1 MLSQLVCASAV
12 NGAWFGWTPGDAVTP
27 LSLVA
32 ILETSRTKTREV
44 VQLSQ
49 DHKIDGVGRD
59 LWALHGAASCLSRA
73 SYLVRPESFGWRW
86 SKAICQVKVRLSLT
100 VWDYTRGFLQRKGI
114 LQVTR
119 VRDVWLTWLTLQLSS
134 VFVTEMREQK

>member
-49 DHKIDGVGRD
+49 DHRDRWGWKGPPGVT
-59 LWALHGAASCLSRA
+59 WC
-73 SYLVRPESFGWRW
+73 
-86 SKAICQVKVRLSLT
+86 SLLLKQ
-100 VWDYTRGFLQRKGI
+100 GQLLGQA
-114 LQVTR
+114 R
-119 VRDVWLTWLTLQLSS
+119 VIWM
-134 VFVTEMREQK
+134 EMV